1 MVEQLKK
8 HTQIGGMD
16 KDKSRHFETYKLLG
30 ENIRARRQNMKISQ
44 EELAFRVS
52 SARNYFGCI
61 ERAEKFQV
69 LLLS

>member
-1 MVEQLKK
+1 MVEQLNK
-8 HTQIGGMD
+8 HTQIGGLD

-52 SARNYFGCI
+52 SARNYIGCI

>member
-1 MVEQLKK
+1 
-8 HTQIGGMD
+8 MD

-52 SARNYFGCI
+52 SARNYIGCMK
-61 ERAEKFQV
+61 EQKKFQV

>member
-1 MVEQLKK
+1 VVEQLKK

-52 SARNYFGCI
+52 SARNYIGCI

>member
-52 SARNYFGCI
+52 SARNYIGCV